1 MAQQRKRT
9 AGDDL
14 RDFKAGKISGNFYHN
29 GIDRSDNY
37 IQHTSA
43 PRYITDENGKTQVAS
58 YNEWIQQEVFQH
70 QHDLPND
77 TSSTS
82 SNNKTATNDISVKS
96 SNNTSSST
104 SSNIKS
110 FLNGNWN
117 KANSSAEDFR
127 AAIKNPNKSLNDRVK
142 GLTHMYNAA
151 VATGDQNRRENA
163 ERI

>member
-70 QHDLPND
+70 QHELPNG

-82 SNNKTATNDISVKS
+82 SNNKTATNDISVKN

-104 SSNIKS
+104 GSDIKS
-110 FLNGNWN
+110 FLSGNWN
-117 KANSSAEDFR
+117 KANSSAEDFKE
-127 AAIKNPNKSLNDRVK
+127 AIKNPNKSLNDRVK
-142 GLTHMYNAA
+142 GLTYMYNAA
-151 VATGDQNRRENA
+151 FATGDTKTA
-163 ERI
+163 EKMQK

>member
-1 MAQQRKRT
+1 M
-9 AGDDL
+9 
-14 RDFKAGKISGNFYHN
+14 
-29 GIDRSDNY
+29 
-37 IQHTSA
+37 
-43 PRYITDENGKTQVAS
+43 AS

-110 FLNGNWN
+110 FFSGNVN

-127 AAIKNPNKSLNDRVK
+127 EAIKNPDKSLENRVK
-142 GLTHMYNAA
+142 GLTYMYNAA
-151 VATGDQNRRENA
+151 VATGDNKTA
-163 ERI
+163 EKIQK

>member
-43 PRYITDENGKTQVAS
+43 PRYITDKNGKTQVAS

-82 SNNKTATNDISVKS
+82 SNNKT
-96 SNNTSSST
+96 
-104 SSNIKS
+104 
-110 FLNGNWN
+110 FL
-117 KANSSAEDFR
+117 
-127 AAIKNPNKSLNDRVK
+127 
-142 GLTHMYNAA
+142 
-151 VATGDQNRRENA
+151 
-163 ERI
+163 